1 MNKCAIFNVEEI
13 VKAQYR
19 FVVVE
24 IDRGVMLPPVGFYYL
39 RNAERYVTSV
49 GVIAGIAA
57 QEAAL
62 EDDLQDE
69 MPF

>member
-1 MNKCAIFNVEEI
+1 
-13 VKAQYR
+13 
-19 FVVVE
+19 
-24 IDRGVMLPPVGFYYL
+24 VMLPPVGFYYL